1 MSSARIHHKVVVL
14 FSFAQIKF
22 RFTCPECGRVVYY
35 YKNLILLRVIVF
47 LRSWFNEGEEAIFTV

>member
-47 LRSWFNEGEEAIFTV
+47 LRS